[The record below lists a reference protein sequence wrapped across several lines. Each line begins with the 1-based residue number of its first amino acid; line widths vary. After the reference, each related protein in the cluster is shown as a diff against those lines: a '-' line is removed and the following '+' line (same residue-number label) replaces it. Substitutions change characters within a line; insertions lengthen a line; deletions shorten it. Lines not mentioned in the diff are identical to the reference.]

1 MAAKRIITVDDAPI
15 IRLMIKDVL
24 VECGKYDVVAEC
36 CNGREAVEK
45 YKELKPDLVTMDII
59 MPEMDGIQALEE
71 ILKFDPNAKVVMVT
85 AIDQRESLMKA
96 IRLGATDYIVKPFE
110 ADRVMSAVQK
120 AFGESPETAP

>member
-1 MAAKRIITVDDAPI
+1 MAKRIITVDDAPI

-24 VECGKYDVVAEC
+24 VECGKFDVVAEC
-36 CNGREAVEK
+36 SNGREAVEK

-120 AFGESPETAP
+120 ALGESPETAP